1 LHRIVQGGADKS
13 YGIHVARLAGVPKHV
28 NDRAKNILAQL
39 EIDHLNKYGES
50 KISPPPRKADSPIQL
65 TLFEWTEHPLLEK
78 IRSLDLTRT
87 TPIEALQVIEQWQRE
102 LHS

>member
-1 LHRIVQGGADKS
+1 
-13 YGIHVARLAGVPKHV
+13 LAGVPRIV
-28 NDRAKNILAQL
+28 NERAKAILAQL

-50 KISPPPRKADSPIQL
+50 KIAPRPRNSESPIQL

-78 IRSLDLTRT
+78 IRSLDTTRT

-102 LHS
+102 LKS